1 MNGYRKVMVGVFCT
15 ALFSQSVD
23 AQILHYTD
31 STGRKIF
38 VDHITKVPPQYRDQ
52 LEVRA
57 NRMTPERQAELE
69 KQRTDRMNMQQLQQ
83 QLRQV
88 DQAIEASRTKVTM
101 RGNSVMVPVRVQL
114 GGRTVPLNLILDTGA
129 TSTVIHRQSLER
141 LRIDARRAGYAQV
154 ASGEIIETYAAKLDR
169 IEIGPYSLNG
179 PRAGIIDFQG
189 NAAHDGLL
197 GMDFLRQ
204 IDYRIDFQNEQVV
217 WDPSRLASLQAT
229 RAEIEEA
236 MQLLAQQD

>member
-1 MNGYRKVMVGVFCT
+1 MNGYRKVLMGVFCT
-15 ALFSQSVD
+15 ALFTQGVD

-31 STGRKIF
+31 SSGRKIF

-57 NRMTPERQAELE
+57 NRMTAEQQAELE
-69 KQRTDRMNMQQLQQ
+69 KQRLDRMNMQQLQQ

-114 GGRTVPLNLILDTGA
+114 GGRTVSLNLILDTGA
-129 TSTVIHRQSLER
+129 TSTVIHRQSLDR
-141 LRIDARRAGYAQV
+141 LRIDARRAGYARV
-154 ASGEIIETYAAKLDR
+154 ASGDIIETYAAKLDR
-169 IEIGPYSLNG
+169 IEIGPYSLSG
-179 PRAGIIDFQG
+179 PRAGIIDYQG
-189 NAAHDGLL
+189 SAPHDGLL

-204 IDYRIDFQNEQVV
+204 IDYRIDFENEQVV